1 MSSSPI
7 SHSERKAATK
17 RQLAKEIEAI
27 RNPIQMTTE
36 ELLARISKLEN
47 LVLNM
52 DIKILDLEDIIDEQE
67 KNITKLKLK
76 ILNKN

>member
-1 MSSSPI
+1 
-7 SHSERKAATK
+7 
-17 RQLAKEIEAI
+17 
-27 RNPIQMTTE
+27 MTTE